1 VKRRALIAGGAA
13 LALVAAFVAGRLAA
27 PTRIE
32 ERTKVETRTVYQ
44 IVRDEHSR
52 EERGPERIVTRW
64 RTLPGQVV
72 EVERTEERGPVVVT
86 HDLQLNSSV
95 VASEAREAS
104 RLVTTSRSGWRAS
117 VAADPLR
124 LSLDARAFRFGLER
138 RLMGPLWAGAS
149 YQHGGAVLVSVAGE
163 W

>member
-1 VKRRALIAGGAA
+1 VKRRALIAGSV
-13 LALVAAFVAGRLAA
+13 LLAFVVGGMFGRWSKPA
-27 PTRIE
+27 RVE

-72 EVERTEERGPVVVT
+72 EVERTEERGPVTVT
-86 HDLQLNSSV
+86 HDLNLSSSV
-95 VASEAREAS
+95 VATEAREAS
-104 RLVTTSRSGWRAS
+104 RVVTTGRSGWRAS

-124 LSLDARAFRFGLER
+124 LSLDARVFRFGLER
-138 RLMGPLWAGAS
+138 RLLGPIWLGAS
-149 YQHGGAVLVSVAGE
+149 YRHGGAVLVSVAGE